1 MTMSHDAV
9 TKIDKIERRTGNF
22 TPMQVL
28 TILVVVGGIIVG
40 FFDRNT
46 DNSKQLNA
54 IMVRLI
60 GVTDSVKMLR
70 LEVIGRMDIHH
81 AENQDRFK
89 NIEDEQRRI
98 ETRLSGVEGRKTV
111 FVTEYKRTPNSKPA
125 FVRVP

>member
-1 MTMSHDAV
+1 MSHDAV